1 MGLVFY
7 LHENVHRHWNDHKQ
21 FGKNAHYFSVDFLIN
36 LRKEVSKMTNSKK
49 VISFIMSLVALAAT
63 PTFAGINASAI
74 KGYDDG
80 KSGAYPS
87 VDVYFNNSAD
97 HDKTIECDINNDG
110 NTDYYDVKL
119 LEETVNRF
127 GYDGNLAKNNKI
139 SVDSLISG
147 TDTQEFEKTLSQVY
161 GLLKYDRNDNCRSED
176 FYKKFDVN
184 GDNFIDSNDIIKLLE
199 FVQKDYHFVVNTG
212 EFSAVLFGTNDNLKT
227 EARLVV
233 PAEIVYHKDGK
244 SVILPVMEIDKDT
257 FKNYHQLNKIEIPDY
272 IQPFANH
279 YYFSEDGKLSDKKL
293 LDTNGKVAAST
304 YLIIDDNAFANCE
317 NLANV
322 SLPQNVRLSN
332 KDVFSGSNNFL
343 DQHLYK
349 DTSNGA
355 VVLYDHVDGVSGD
368 ESKYGDKTT
377 AILMELGNSISYDG
391 TLDIAGINADTRVYQ
406 DNYEKKITPVKVNV
420 VNKLDQFVK
429 DNNKAVT
436 DIKDIK
442 LPDDVYLE
450 ESVFSECVNCEK
462 INGNEYIKLAE
473 NSAENKEVL
482 DTVSRYI
489 SSFDGTPF
497 ILVVVDAR
505 ANEIIKSFDLDENST
520 SFDKVKAVAKYIVK
534 NIKYRQYND
543 TTANINDYFDSN
555 DTIYPSINNEYN
567 TSDQDRESI
576 YKMSTPFFDKNTECG
591 SFSFIGSVLLDKLG
605 VENFSL
611 DISYKKG
618 YGHATVN
625 YYNNETKRWYNLDL
639 SILSGFTSTSDA
651 DIINVIDS
659 IKFDEKT
666 GKPSSDYVHNK
677 KYDVINGLC
686 GTAYRTVRNTTAG
699 SKNSDVNL
707 AVNSCF
713 GYFTES
719 SAKRQMT
726 DKNSSV
732 RVVGTE
738 DYPKVMKVR
747 LNNIGYNR
755 ITVDEIEKLFRLS
768 DIVEIVNLHEVFHL
782 GDVNFDMTFDSKDI
796 DMINDYLAGNNEF
809 SFLQKNLA
817 SIDYD
822 NNNVINEADV
832 DALENLCQKKLHAV
846 QEDTGIRPESFK
858 KYDIDGD
865 SDLDEDDID
874 DLKMYINYYDTEEG
888 VKQEETGLRPKS
900 FNKYDIDA
908 NGILNSEDIY
918 DLEAYISKYVLLG
931 DEVYKIENFSD
942 FNGDGYVDS
951 NDVAILRAAFNS

>member
-1 MGLVFY
+1 
-7 LHENVHRHWNDHKQ
+7 
-21 FGKNAHYFSVDFLIN
+21 
-36 LRKEVSKMTNSKK
+36 MTNSKK

-63 PTFAGINASAI
+63 PRFAGINASAE
-74 KGYDDG
+74 KYKYDG
-80 KSGAYPS
+80 RNGAYQR
-87 VDVYFNNSAD
+87 VDFYYNHSTDYNR
-97 HDKTIECDINNDG
+97 TIECDINNDG
-110 NTDYYDVKL
+110 DTDYYDVKL

-147 TDTQEFEKTLSQVY
+147 TDTQKFEKTLSQAY
-161 GLLKYDRNDNCRSED
+161 DLLKYDRNDNGRSED

-233 PAEIVYHKDGK
+233 PAEIVFHKDGK
-244 SVILPVMEIDKDT
+244 SVILPVMEIDKET
-257 FKNYHQLNKIEIPDY
+257 FQNYHQLNKIEIPDY
-272 IQPFANH
+272 IQPFTNH
-279 YYFSEDGKLSDKKL
+279 YYFDENGNLSDKKL
-293 LDTNGKVAAST
+293 LDTNGKVTAST
-304 YLIIDDNAFANCE
+304 YLRIDDNAFANCE

-332 KDVFSGSNNFL
+332 KNVFSGSDNFL

-377 AILMELGNSISYDG
+377 AILVELGNRISYDG

-429 DNNKAVT
+429 DNKAVT

-450 ESVFSECVNCEK
+450 ESVFSKCVNCEK
-462 INGNEYIKLAE
+462 INGNEYTKLVE

-482 DTVSRYI
+482 DTISRYL
-489 SSFDGTPF
+489 SSFDGTLF
-497 ILVVVDAR
+497 IMGAVDAK
-505 ANEIIKSFDLDENST
+505 ANEIIKSFELDDNCT
-520 SFDKVKAVAKYIVK
+520 SFDKVKAVAKYVVQK
-534 NIKYRQYND
+534 NKYRQYND

-555 DTIYPSINNEYN
+555 DTIYPSLKNEYN

-576 YKMSTPFFDKNTECG
+576 YKMATPFFGKTTTCG
-591 SFSFIGSVLLDKLG
+591 SFSFLGSVLLDKLG
-605 VENFSL
+605 VDNFSL
-611 DISYKKG
+611 GIGYSSMVENKKTHQVEEIVAAC
-618 YGHATVN
+618 GHSNIN

-659 IKFDEKT
+659 IKFDVIT
-666 GKPSSDYVHNK
+666 GKPSSDYKLNK
-677 KYDVINGLC
+677 KNDVINGLC

-699 SKNSDVNL
+699 SNNRDVNL

-726 DKNSSV
+726 DDYSYVK
-732 RVVGTE
+732 VVGTE
-738 DYPKVMKVR
+738 NYPEKMKVE
-747 LNNIGYNR
+747 LFSIKDKNNENKWIN
-755 ITVDEIEKLFRLS
+755 VNELEKLLRLS
-768 DIVEIVNLHEVFHL
+768 ETLEVVNIHEFYKL
-782 GDVNFDMTFDSKDI
+782 GDVNYDKRFNSADI
-796 DMINDYLAGNNEF
+796 DMINEYLSGNNDF
-809 SFLQKNLA
+809 SILQKNLA

-822 NNNVINEADV
+822 NNKVINEDDI
-832 DALENLCQKKLHAV
+832 DALENLSQKKIHVV
-846 QEDTGIRPESFK
+846 QEDTGLRPESFK

-888 VKQEETGLRPKS
+888 VKQEETGLRPES